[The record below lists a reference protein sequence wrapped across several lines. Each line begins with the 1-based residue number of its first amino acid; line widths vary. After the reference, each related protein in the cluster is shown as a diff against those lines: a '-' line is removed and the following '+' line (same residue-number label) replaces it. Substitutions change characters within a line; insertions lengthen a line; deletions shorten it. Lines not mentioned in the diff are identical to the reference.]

1 MRDAIHQNA
10 LAAWTDLCE
19 RGGLELDGRDEGL
32 EEALK
37 KRLAPRARNLE
48 PALRGASTD
57 DLVRCLF
64 EVLQPYV
71 QMFRATLAFFERAG
85 ATEGREQWNIQ
96 IDEIDL
102 DLDHFRKFLRKWQ
115 DIECEIEV
123 PALDSSGAWTFERS
137 SRDMPEMQGVS
148 GIPDYRAYRSSAA
161 DVSEWLQAYWAGH
174 YAPLPASLLPSRLGP
189 GYADAAGHAVV
200 ALAILR
206 EGWDSRDALL
216 ADYRSRRIV
225 LDAADALDPG
235 TIAQNE
241 TDFWLGTLVARL
253 AHAQLIPREQ
263 KEEFDRRLQQAF
275 AAWPRK
281 KFGVR
286 LTLAE
291 LESFLSLPI
300 WKKRYELYAVWIA
313 TEIVEALAGHDVRI
327 HHENGKIVFAFRETI
342 VATVESTRPTVRLIS
357 ERRVPLAAP
366 VGKGRTGHAQPDY
379 GLWRQGSGSDTCGL
393 VVEVKHY
400 KRAVRTAFGDVLDDY
415 ARAFPHAKIFLV
427 NHGPIGDVFASRP
440 GGHVP
445 RCRAIEHLTAGH
457 LAARQ
462 TLHSAVRDYVGEP
475 VRRIAKKSAGDG
487 DTILAVDV
495 SGSMTGR
502 FADPAFESIVRDIV
516 DDRVTQAAAIDYRI
530 FRLMPLD
537 EIFEAVRSNSGGTT
551 ALKAPISELLQSHA
565 RVLLITD
572 DGGVADL
579 NGLAFK
585 VLERRPDAL
594 SVVEISS

>member
-1 MRDAIHQNA
+1 MGMRDAIHQTA
-10 LAAWTDLCE
+10 FAAWTDLCE

-48 PALRGASTD
+48 LALRGASTD

-161 DVSEWLQAYWAGH
+161 DVSEWLQAYWAGQ

-225 LDAADALDPG
+225 LDAADAPTRG
-235 TIAQNE
+235 TERDRFLARHPS
-241 TDFWLGTLVARL
+241 GTARPCAADTAGAEGGVRQTPSAGVRGL
-253 AHAQLIPREQ
+253 ATQEIRGAPHAGRARVIPLTANLE
-263 KEEFDRRLQQAF
+263 KEIRTLRRLDCD
-275 AAWPRK
+275 R
-281 KFGVR
+281 
-286 LTLAE
+286 
-291 LESFLSLPI
+291 
-300 WKKRYELYAVWIA
+300 
-313 TEIVEALAGHDVRI
+313 
-327 HHENGKIVFAFRETI
+327 N
-342 VATVESTRPTVRLIS
+342 
-357 ERRVPLAAP
+357 RR
-366 VGKGRTGHAQPDY
+366 
-379 GLWRQGSGSDTCGL
+379 
-393 VVEVKHY
+393 
-400 KRAVRTAFGDVLDDY
+400 
-415 ARAFPHAKIFLV
+415 
-427 NHGPIGDVFASRP
+427 GPGWA
-440 GGHVP
+440 
-445 RCRAIEHLTAGH
+445 
-457 LAARQ
+457 
-462 TLHSAVRDYVGEP
+462 
-475 VRRIAKKSAGDG
+475 
-487 DTILAVDV
+487 
-495 SGSMTGR
+495 
-502 FADPAFESIVRDIV
+502 
-516 DDRVTQAAAIDYRI
+516 
-530 FRLMPLD
+530 
-537 EIFEAVRSNSGGTT
+537 
-551 ALKAPISELLQSHA
+551 
-565 RVLLITD
+565 
-572 DGGVADL
+572 
-579 NGLAFK
+579 
-585 VLERRPDAL
+585 
-594 SVVEISS
+594 